1 MISRLCAGVIGLFFL
16 MAPFAQAGVL
26 YLVKGE
32 TVPLKLEE
40 VPTQISISNP
50 AVLDVTVDETDV
62 LLTGKESG
70 RTDLVIVGSDG
81 QERKYEVVVWE
92 EDVELQYKKLKRI
105 LSALGLDKKV
115 SLKLDK
121 ESGLLLLSGTVF
133 SHEEMNRVEQAVSAL
148 GSQVLVN
155 LVHEASVKDS
165 IRLSLNVLEV
175 GTDLNKGFGISWP
188 QELRLTAIGQ
198 DVEDESGNGLPFSRG
213 AIRFNIWERNDLS
226 ILIRA
231 LETNH
236 KGKVLARPNIMA
248 ANGKPAK
255 IVVGGEI
262 PIVTYEDN
270 TASVEY
276 KPYGVILDMTPTI
289 IREGL
294 DLKIKCEVSDID
306 PVHSTT
312 VNIATDTTNAVYSVP
327 AFVSR
332 QAETEITLKDGQTVV
347 IGGLLQ
353 RKKGENRSALFGLS
367 KLPIIGEFFRSK
379 DITSSETELVITI
392 TPEILGLV
400 SQGDVG
406 EVSEYKAGKAAGSS
420 QDGEDGPAIKD
431 IEDYAKYVLRK
442 VREEL
447 RRYPLVDAKGK
458 VVVSLKVREDG
469 SVENVV
475 IKESPGDKRLERIA
489 LNIARDIQPLP
500 PLPEGTDLDVV
511 WLDLPFVFQ

>member
-1 MISRLCAGVIGLFFL
+1 MISRLCAGMIGLLFV
-16 MAPFAQAGVL
+16 MSPFAQAGIL

-32 TVPLKLEE
+32 TIPLKLEE
-40 VPTQISISNP
+40 VPAQISISNP

-81 QERKYEVVVWE
+81 QEMEYEVVVWE

-105 LSALGLDKKV
+105 LSVLGLDKTV
-115 SLKLDK
+115 RLKLDK
-121 ESGLLLLSGTVF
+121 ENGLILLSGTVF
-133 SHEEMNRVEQAVSAL
+133 SDEEMNRVEQAVSAL

-155 LVHEASVKDS
+155 LVHQADVKDS

-175 GTDLNKGFGISWP
+175 GTDLNQGLGISWP

-262 PIVTYEDN
+262 PIVTYEEN
-270 TASVEY
+270 TATVEY
-276 KPYGVILDMTPTI
+276 RPYGVILDMRPTI

-294 DLKIKCEVSDID
+294 ELKIKCEVSDID

-327 AFVSR
+327 AFISR

-367 KLPIIGEFFRSK
+367 KLPILGEFFKSK

-392 TPEILGLV
+392 TPEILSLV
-400 SQGDVG
+400 AGG
-406 EVSEYKAGKAAGSS
+406 GIKEVSKDGSS
-420 QDGEDGPAIKD
+420 DNLTSAQATESELGIRTIDE
-431 IEDYAKYVLRK
+431 YAKYVLQK

-447 RRYPLVDAKGK
+447 RWYPFVEARGK
-458 VVVSLKVREDG
+458 VVVSLKVRGDG

-500 PLPEGTDLDVV
+500 PLPEGTDLDVI